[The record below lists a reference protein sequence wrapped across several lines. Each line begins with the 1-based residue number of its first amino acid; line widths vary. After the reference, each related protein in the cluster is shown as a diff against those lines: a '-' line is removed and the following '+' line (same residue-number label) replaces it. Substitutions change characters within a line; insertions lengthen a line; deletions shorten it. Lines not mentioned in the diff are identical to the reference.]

1 MSDGG
6 VHLTREDVV
15 FGRALL
21 AFGLASREAIE
32 ACAAEY
38 RALLAKGEKTTLA
51 KVALAKE
58 LLTAEQYQ
66 KLAQEMRKRFA
77 GSSNE
82 ETREA
87 AEELPDITRTG
98 SYTRPAAPTTGKV
111 SKTQVQRA
119 AAAFEESAKDL
130 IEDGSKMEVKAPP
143 PPPAAP
149 LTKRVTKPEAKPAP
163 AAEAAPSQQDWK
175 KQLGA
180 TDRHASDAAIRKKLK
195 VPADADAFDFGEY
208 QGLEFIGAG
217 AVGVSYK
224 AKAADG
230 HPVLLKAF
238 SGAGS
243 QDKSLRRFLQ
253 ERRVFQSLDHPA
265 MVKVHDVGI
274 QDDIPYF
281 ASDFVEGRTLA
292 DVLKNDRPARDV
304 LIAIVARLAEAVG
317 YVHDKG
323 IVLRDLKPESVI
335 IRSSDGHPII
345 VELGLAKDLG
355 SDLKL
360 TVSGSIA
367 MTPSFAAPEV
377 QKDPA
382 AATVA
387 SDVYTLGVL
396 LYEATCGKLPFEAKN
411 AVDLLVKIMSESPPP
426 PSKVDAASPHGLDDV
441 CLKALSREP
450 AQRHT
455 TARAFAFDLDGALK
469 SGGANDS
476 SQTGLFSRLKTKL
489 FKKKT

>member
-21 AFGLASREAIE
+21 AFGIASREAIE
-32 ACAAEY
+32 ACATEY
-38 RALLAKGEKTTLA
+38 RGLLAKGEKTTLA

-87 AEELPDITRTG
+87 AQELPDITRTG
-98 SYTRPAAPTTGKV
+98 SYTKPPAPTTGKV

-119 AAAFEESAKDL
+119 AEAFEASAKDL

-143 PPPAAP
+143 PPPSAP
-149 LTKRVTKPEAKPAP
+149 LTKKVTKPAV

-175 KQLGA
+175 KQLGG

-195 VPADADAFDFGEY
+195 VPADAETFDFGEY
-208 QGLEFIGAG
+208 QELAFLGAG

-304 LIAIVARLAEAVG
+304 LLAIVLRLTEAVG

-335 IRSSDGHPII
+335 IRASDGHPII

-360 TVSGSIA
+360 TVSGSIS

-382 AATVA
+382 AATVS
-387 SDVYTLGVL
+387 SDIYTLGVL
-396 LYEATCGKLPFEAKN
+396 LYEAACGKLPFDAKN
-411 AVDLLVKIMSESPPP
+411 PVDLLVKIMSEEPPP
-426 PSKVDAASPHGLDDV
+426 PSKVDATSPHGLDDV

-455 TARAFAFDLDGALK
+455 TARAFGSDLESALK
-469 SGGANDS
+469 SGGASDS
-476 SQTGLFSRLKTKL
+476 SQTGLFSRLRTRL